1 MASSLLPI
9 PFGAGMRAFH
19 RTFSLDLRRA
29 VVGAGLKIAVCCSS
43 VSAQPIPLPYR
54 SQAPFIPTLE
64 LFGGPNKGLILGAED
79 VDRGRPA
86 PVTIGNTTFVPQV
99 RRAGELYGG
108 YTRVDGDLQVIRGDL
123 YLGDQAVGEAL
134 QQQGATLQQQGSS
147 INQLQEASTVQNA
160 TLQQHRSNLDSLN
173 TGAAQAQQAIQ
184 QLNQSVGTLDQATQ
198 QQSATLQQQGSSINQ
213 LQEASTVQNA
223 TLQQHRSNLD
233 SLNTGA
239 AQAQQAIQQLNQ
251 SVGTLDQATQQ
262 QSATLQ
268 QHATVMGQQSASL
281 LQQGAAIDGLSAEM
295 TGVKQSIAVLDQ
307 NLNNLGNGVAGATAL
322 ASALASLPVDSVQSP
337 LSCGVGSGGYSDR
350 YALAMGC
357 AVNLASSLSLNAGGA
372 YLFGGASSYGGGSL
386 SDVAGRFGV
395 SYRFGVRDG
404 GALGTAR
411 SQRKLENELR
421 AIKEENRALQTVLV
435 ALQKRV
441 DLLHASAS
449 QP

>member
-19 RTFSLDLRRA
+19 RTFSPDLRRA

-184 QLNQSVGTLDQATQ
+184 QLNQSVGTLDQTA
-198 QQSATLQQQGSSINQ
+198 
-213 LQEASTVQNA
+213 
-223 TLQQHRSNLD
+223 
-233 SLNTGA
+233 
-239 AQAQQAIQQLNQ
+239 
-251 SVGTLDQATQQ
+251 QQ

-268 QHATVMGQQSASL
+268 QHSTVMGQQSASL
-281 LQQGAAIDGLSAEM
+281 LQQGTAIDGLSAEM

-357 AVNLASSLSLNAGGA
+357 ALNLASSLSLNAGGA

>member
-19 RTFSLDLRRA
+19 RTISLDLRRA

-184 QLNQSVGTLDQATQ
+184 QLNQSVGTLDQTA
-198 QQSATLQQQGSSINQ
+198 
-213 LQEASTVQNA
+213 
-223 TLQQHRSNLD
+223 
-233 SLNTGA
+233 
-239 AQAQQAIQQLNQ
+239 
-251 SVGTLDQATQQ
+251 QQ

-268 QHATVMGQQSASL
+268 QHSTVMGQQSASL